1 MIVIIVEDEPCG
13 CKAPLGKRLA
23 PETEWGSRPPSSA
36 TFNPSISLFQFFA
49 IGSIIGIMNILD
61 SDYRWENFIV
71 IASTIIFGYV
81 EIWPII
87 KEKSPSVK

>member
-1 MIVIIVEDEPCG
+1 MIIIIMEDEPCG

-36 TFNPSISLFQFFA
+36 TFNPSISLFQFFV
-49 IGSIIGIMNILD
+49 IGSIIGILNILD
-61 SDYRWENFIV
+61 GNYGWENFMVLIGTIV
-71 IASTIIFGYV
+71 FGYV

-87 KEKSPSVK
+87 KERNPSVK